1 LVLAGLLAYTFV
13 PAALDPDA
21 YGRDESFQPP
31 DRTRNAQV
39 ELTLS
44 LINCGKMLSRQA
56 FVWLG
61 GSWSQTYES
70 GMAAALIRHPKAT
83 FLFDAGFGANVD
95 AHIKTIPWLMRAL
108 TTYDKETNAA
118 AQLAQHGLA
127 TTQINMVVVSHS
139 HWDHVSGIE
148 DFPGVQVLVAKEEE
162 EHIGKLP
169 PSELASQMRD
179 KLNLRSIEF
188 TADPYEN
195 FDRSYDL
202 FGDGSIVLVP
212 LPGHTPGSLGMF
224 VNLRSGKRFLFVGDL
239 TWAVEGIQIPAERPW
254 LARKF
259 VDLDEDQVRRSIVK
273 VHRLLKRYPD
283 LVVVP
288 AHDRRL
294 HSNIAQFPQVEN

>member
-1 LVLAGLLAYTFV
+1 
-13 PAALDPDA
+13 
-21 YGRDESFQPP
+21 
-31 DRTRNAQV
+31 
-39 ELTLS
+39 
-44 LINCGKMLSRQA
+44 
-56 FVWLG
+56 
-61 GSWSQTYES
+61 
-70 GMAAALIRHPKAT
+70 
-83 FLFDAGFGANVD
+83 
-95 AHIKTIPWLMRAL
+95 MRAL